1 MGIFDRFKNRHAQDK
16 AGNMSD
22 AAERKVNEKTG
33 NKYESQVDD
42 AQQRMERDLGMDRDL
57 GRDRGRPDQ
66 P

>member
-16 AGNMSD
+16 ARDTSD
-22 AAERKVNEKTG
+22 TAERKVNEKTG

-42 AQQRMERDLGMDRDL
+42 AQRRMEREFGMDRD
-57 GRDRGRPDQ
+57 RPEQ